1 MKTAIKL
8 LKVIWFLLPLSI
20 VDFILQAVEMVGD
33 VAGKARIKLH
43 RFVFFLIKVFE

>member
-33 VAGKARIKLH
+33 IAAEARIKLE
-43 RFVFFLIKVFE
+43 RLVFFLIKVFE

>member
-1 MKTAIKL
+1 MNNLTKL

-33 VAGKARIKLH
+33 VAAEARIKLH